1 MKPLFIITVWVIFAV
16 GNIGIAEL
24 NDSTR
29 RKRIANK
36 NPKQIEHF
44 WYGLGYGIL
53 CGVIWYI
60 SRDWWEFFS
69 LLLLHASV
77 FACAFNLFSGE
88 ALFYLSPT
96 SNAVT
101 DGLYRKMGLKSIEE
115 PAIFSFCISVIF
127 FMLQLFY
134 KL

>member
-29 RKRIANK
+29 RRRIANK

-44 WYGLGYGIL
+44 WYGIGYCLL
-53 CGVIWYI
+53 CGAVFYI
-60 SRDWWEFFS
+60 SRNYWELTS
-69 LLLLHASV
+69 LLLLRSSV
-77 FACAFNLFSGE
+77 FAVAYNKFSDLPAFH
-88 ALFYLSPT
+88 LSLSTT
-96 SNAVT
+96 SWWDRLLRT
-101 DGLYRKMGLKSIEE
+101 IGLKSIEE
-115 PAIFSFCISVIF
+115 VAIISFCISIVF
-127 FMLQLFY
+127 LMLQLF